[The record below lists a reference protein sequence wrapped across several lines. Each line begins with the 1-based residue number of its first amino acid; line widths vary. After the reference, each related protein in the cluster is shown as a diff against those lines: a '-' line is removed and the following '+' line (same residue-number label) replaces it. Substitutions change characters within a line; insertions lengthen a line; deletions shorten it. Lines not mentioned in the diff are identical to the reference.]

1 MLDCGFRAA
10 DGKAPLQRNCRMG
23 PTNVALVKLFRADQA
38 LREAQERL
46 EAATRN
52 VRVQERRV
60 HDLSERL
67 TLTQN
72 ALREQQSRGGQLE
85 LDVKTREARI
95 EKFRAQQAV
104 SKNNKEYQAFLI
116 EINTEKVDRGKAED
130 ELIKVM
136 EAIEKTQ
143 AELKELTAQQ
153 QTEQAKLATLKSQ
166 IGDEVARLQGEVEA
180 LRPERDAAAQSLP
193 PRARQPF
200 ERLAERYEG
209 EAMSAIAKPDRRREE
224 YLCTACNMDLVTD
237 VYNRL
242 HSRDDLVYCPSC
254 GRILYIPE
262 DLPPEIAINS
272 RGKASVRE
280 PRESGTGAAPRTRRT
295 KSVERLD
302 PNERRAKGRFGR
314 VLDGAQGE
322 SVKIALDAGEKPLE
336 CEVVIDGRPQGV
348 YKGRSADHLHRIIS
362 LRLEEAGMKGAV
374 EVQEKA
380 QAPAEQGGEPVADE
394 PSGVEA
400 LASSASSGEDAAG
413 QSPVEPSSAS
423 EQTHG

>member
-1 MLDCGFRAA
+1 
-10 DGKAPLQRNCRMG
+10 MG

-46 EAATRN
+46 EAAGKN

-60 HDLSERL
+60 HDLAERL
-67 TLTQN
+67 TL
-72 ALREQQSRGGQLE
+72 AHSKLREQQSRGGQLE
-85 LDVKTREARI
+85 LDIKSREARI
-95 EKFRAQQAV
+95 EKFRSQQAV

-136 EAIEKTQ
+136 ETIEKTQ
-143 AELKELTAQQ
+143 AELKELTAQHE
-153 QTEQAKLATLKSQ
+153 TEQAKLATQKSQ
-166 IGDEVARLQGEVEA
+166 IGQTLAQLQGEVDA
-180 LRPERDAAAQSLP
+180 LRPERDAAAQSLA

-272 RGKASVRE
+272 RGKTAAPKTREAS
-280 PRESGTGAAPRTRRT
+280 GAAGSAPRTRRS
-295 KSVERLD
+295 KGIERLD
-302 PNERRAKGRFGR
+302 PTERRAKGRFGR

-322 SVKIALDAGEKPLE
+322 SVKIALDAGETPIE
-336 CEVVIDGRPQGV
+336 CEVLIDGRAQGV
-348 YKGRSADHLHRIIS
+348 YKGRSAEHLHRIIS
-362 LRLEEAGMKGAV
+362 LRLEEAGMSGAV
-374 EVQEKA
+374 EVREKPA
-380 QAPAEQGGEPVADE
+380 AP
-394 PSGVEA
+394 
-400 LASSASSGEDAAG
+400 
-413 QSPVEPSSAS
+413 AS
-423 EQTHG
+423 EQIATSEQSPAPAADDGSTSERAQEFPGKQPRASDAAAQSAPLAEAAAPSSSTGEQAPG